1 MNQEYINKITI
12 EYLLNPNI
20 SNKKP
25 ELVDNCNLEKD
36 IKFYRKRICQLT
48 KDMTHKKY
56 PNDNIKLLFCNFA
69 SQIIYF
75 LKQQDEKD
83 LYQEEYLDLSINT
96 IKNSDSD
103 KDFGENIENLDNLLI
118 NYPEQKPNL
127 DNFVKKINIPQN
139 DTIIPKRKVIN
150 IKDPTLKTKGV
161 KKKENLS

>member
-25 ELVDNCNLEKD
+25 EFVDNCNLEKD

-75 LKQQDEKD
+75 FKQQDEKD
-83 LYQEEYLDLSINT
+83 LYQEEYLDLSLNDL
-96 IKNSDSD
+96 KKCD
-103 KDFGENIENLDNLLI
+103 KDFGENGENLDNLLI

-139 DTIIPKRKVIN
+139 DPIIPKRKVIN